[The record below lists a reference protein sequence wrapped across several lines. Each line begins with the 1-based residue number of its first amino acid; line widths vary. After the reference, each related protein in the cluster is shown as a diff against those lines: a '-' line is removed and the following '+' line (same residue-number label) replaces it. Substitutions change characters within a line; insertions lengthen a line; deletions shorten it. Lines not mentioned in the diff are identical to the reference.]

1 MNDAQLGFLVVYS
14 LGMVLQILLPNYAG
28 TNVVEHCERLA
39 NNAWSS
45 DWFELEPVVKKSFSI
60 VYARLQRSLFLR
72 AGMFFQLNT
81 ETFIKVI
88 KPNNYIS
95 HQIFELNISFIFYL
109 DHENS
114 LFFTCC
120 IEQY

>member
-1 MNDAQLGFLVVYS
+1 MNGAQLGFLVVYS
-14 LGMVLQILLPNYAG
+14 LAVVLQILLPNYAG

-39 NNAWSS
+39 YDAWSS
-45 DWFELEPVVKKSFSI
+45 DWYELEPIVKKSFSI

-81 ETFIKVI
+81 QTFIKVI
-88 KPNNYIS
+88 KRKNDFLL
-95 HQIFELNISFIFYL
+95 QIFELNISFIFYL

-120 IEQY
+120 ITKY